1 MFIFVLNIGLPIMKK
16 LYLYFF
22 LILVCLGPFIKKRN
36 WLSVIA
42 IYLSYSYTPC
52 IVEEKLEFFLFVLL
66 VWWQWSPVDIGVST
80 EVASSQSVWDA
91 CHRQGAVLL
100 SQWVIKQINSHVV
113 ACLINL
119 LKMISCQVHYF
130 LEVFFMTAF
139 VCIYVVVLWSHLNAH
154 FHMHLF

>member
-1 MFIFVLNIGLPIMKK
+1 MCS
-16 LYLYFF
+16 
-22 LILVCLGPFIKKRN
+22 ILVCLLWKNNFYIFSWYWFAFGPFIKKRN
-36 WLSVIA
+36 WLSIIA

-52 IVEEKLEFFLFVLL
+52 IVEEKLELFSFVLL
-66 VWWQWSPVDIGVST
+66 VWWQWSPVDIRVST

-119 LKMISCQVHYF
+119 LKMISCQVHLFFGVF
-130 LEVFFMTAF
+130 LWQHLCAFM
-139 VCIYVVVLWSHLNAH
+139 L
-154 FHMHLF
+154 LFCDNI